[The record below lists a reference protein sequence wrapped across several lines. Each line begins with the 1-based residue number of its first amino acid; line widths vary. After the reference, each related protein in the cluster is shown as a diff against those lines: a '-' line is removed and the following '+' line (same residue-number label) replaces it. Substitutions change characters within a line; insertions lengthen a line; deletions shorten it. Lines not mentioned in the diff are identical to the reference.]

1 MNPLGM
7 WGWMLGV
14 CIDYFAHSC
23 DQVSDRKQL
32 RGGRLYLSSGFE
44 YYIMV
49 GQAWR
54 QETAFSHLGQSGSRV
69 GLQTFRL
76 ETLPLRTHFLQV
88 GLTS

>member
-54 QETAFSHLGQSGSRV
+54 QETAFWANQEAELGYRPSG
-69 GLQTFRL
+69 LK
-76 ETLPLRTHFLQV
+76 PCP
-88 GLTS
+88 